1 MGAPSAVR
9 GVWRA
14 NNPIKQ
20 GEHAMQGSELLQ
32 EGLALMGLGMGF
44 VFVFLTILVISVTL
58 MSKLI
63 DRFQPAP
70 VAAPAGRNSA
80 KTPASNGQNDE
91 VAAVISAAV
100 HRYRSSRR
108 P

>member
-1 MGAPSAVR
+1 
-9 GVWRA
+9 
-14 NNPIKQ
+14 
-20 GEHAMQGSELLQ
+20 MQGSELLQ

-70 VAAPAGRNSA
+70 VAAPAPGPIPRGEMGR
-80 KTPASNGQNDE
+80 PF
-91 VAAVISAAV
+91 
-100 HRYRSSRR
+100 RR
-108 P
+108 RFWRTKRATGHLLPR

>member
-1 MGAPSAVR
+1 
-9 GVWRA
+9 
-14 NNPIKQ
+14 
-20 GEHAMQGSELLQ
+20 MQGSELLQ

-44 VFVFLTILVISVTL
+44 VFVFLTVLVISVTL

-63 DRFQPAP
+63 NRFQPAP
-70 VAAPAGRNSA
+70 VAVPAGRNSA
-80 KTPASNGQNDE
+80 KKQTNQGQNDE
-91 VAAVISAAV
+91 VVAVISAAV

>member
-1 MGAPSAVR
+1 MNQQK
-9 GVWRA
+9 WRVGIGYEFG
-14 NNPIKQ
+14 NSRFPFRIGTSYGGYDEKSI
-20 GEHAMQGSELLQ
+20 AM
-32 EGLALMGLGMGF
+32 GMGF

-70 VAAPAGRNSA
+70 VAAPAGRNPSA
-80 KTPASNGQNDE
+80 RHRAWAGAASG
-91 VAAVISAAV
+91 S
-100 HRYRSSRR
+100 

>member
-1 MGAPSAVR
+1 
-9 GVWRA
+9 
-14 NNPIKQ
+14 
-20 GEHAMQGSELLQ
+20 MQGSELLQ

-70 VAAPAGRNSA
+70 VAAPAVEIVQKHPPVTA
-80 KTPASNGQNDE
+80 KMTKLP
-91 VAAVISAAV
+91 
-100 HRYRSSRR
+100 R
-108 P
+108 

>member
-1 MGAPSAVR
+1 
-9 GVWRA
+9 
-14 NNPIKQ
+14 
-20 GEHAMQGSELLQ
+20 MQETELLQ

-44 VFVFLTILVISVTL
+44 VFVFLTILVISMTL

-63 DRFQPAP
+63 GRFQPASA
-70 VAAPAGRNSA
+70 AAPAGRNSV
-80 KTPASNGQNDE
+80 KTTDTSSQNDE
-91 VAAVISAAV
+91 VVAVISAAV